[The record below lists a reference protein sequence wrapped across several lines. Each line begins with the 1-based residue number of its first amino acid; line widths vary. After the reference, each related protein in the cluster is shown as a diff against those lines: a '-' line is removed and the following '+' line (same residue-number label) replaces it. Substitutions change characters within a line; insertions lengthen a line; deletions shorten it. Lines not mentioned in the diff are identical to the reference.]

1 IDQDGSESMS
11 LVMTGVPDGAVL
23 VWDNNGTFEL
33 LPDNGST
40 DGESKEWQLT
50 QAQLDKVYFLPPLD
64 SSGDISL
71 TLQAITQESGS
82 NDYNYTTS
90 QFNVGVK
97 PIGDDV
103 SLNTTSNTFTG
114 DEGDSISIDF
124 LASGFETNSNEYIE
138 VSMLIKASSEPSA
151 LEGLGRIRIG
161 TQFSSFT

>member
-1 IDQDGSESMS
+1 
-11 LVMTGVPDGAVL
+11 
-23 VWDNNGTFEL
+23 
-33 LPDNGST
+33 
-40 DGESKEWQLT
+40 
-50 QAQLDKVYFLPPLD
+50 
-64 SSGDISL
+64 
-71 TLQAITQESGS
+71 S

-161 TQFSSFT
+161 

>member
-1 IDQDGSESMS
+1 D
-11 LVMTGVPDGAVL
+11 
-23 VWDNNGTFEL
+23 F
-33 LPDNGST
+33 
-40 DGESKEWQLT
+40 
-50 QAQLDKVYFLPPLD
+50 
-64 SSGDISL
+64 SGDISL

-138 VSMLIKASSEPSA
+138 V
-151 LEGLGRIRIG
+151 
-161 TQFSSFT
+161 

>member
-1 IDQDGSESMS
+1 
-11 LVMTGVPDGAVL
+11 TGVPDGAVL

-64 SSGDISL
+64 FSGDISL

-161 TQFSSFT
+161 TQFSSFNFDDTGND